1 MAIYITDKDGN
12 DQHFDTI
19 EEFERAMIFMAR
31 LGGNN
36 PPQDL
41 IDEVKESSKTEGL
54 KPVVSEALE
63 KERLTDFVVG
73 KAKDGGMH
81 EIVLAQGEPIT
92 FSEIK
97 GDEISVGDY
106 VVAKKD
112 SHYMYTDSDAL
123 CKVIEIGK
131 DSDEFKGEIIEHKTM
146 PSEVGEEYRF
156 LELVDFEK
164 LSDNEEE
171 ARELFNKECD
181 KEDKSTELKFKVG
194 DRVKVV
200 NNSTYGFEEGTFA
213 TVFEIDTK
221 DKDTPYIV
229 KAEDDYFYHRESDL
243 ELVEDDEETEFYAGD
258 IVYVTKTID
267 GAIMS
272 KGDIE
277 EGLAEIVNGM
287 VFENSLIR
295 QGSNWGNFKTDN
307 IDHRDKVRLV
317 CQSEDREDK

>member
-1 MAIYITDKDGN
+1 MAILITDKDGSE
-12 DQHFDTI
+12 QHFDTI
-19 EEFERAMIFMAR
+19 EEFEKAMVFMSR
-31 LGGNN
+31 LGGNK

-41 IDEVKESSKTEGL
+41 VDEVKERY
-54 KPVVSEALE
+54 SEALE
-63 KERLTDFVVG
+63 KERLTDFIVG

-81 EIVLAQGEPIT
+81 EIVLAQGKPIN
-92 FSEIK
+92 FF
-97 GDEISVGDY
+97 GDDYKESDDDKISVGDS
-106 VVAKKD
+106 D
-112 SHYMYTDSDAL
+112 S
-123 CKVIEIGK
+123 EER
-131 DSDEFKGEIIEHKTM
+131 EF
-146 PSEVGEEYRF
+146 
-156 LELVDFEK
+156 
-164 LSDNEEE
+164 
-171 ARELFNKECD
+171 
-181 KEDKSTELKFKVG
+181 KFKVG
-194 DRVKVV
+194 DKARVVD
-200 NNSTYGFEEGTFA
+200 NSTFGLEEGTVG

-221 DKDTPYIV
+221 DKDISYNV
-229 KAEDDYFYHRESDL
+229 KVEDDYFYHREFDL

-317 CQSEDREDK
+317 CRAEDRKDKDYVDK